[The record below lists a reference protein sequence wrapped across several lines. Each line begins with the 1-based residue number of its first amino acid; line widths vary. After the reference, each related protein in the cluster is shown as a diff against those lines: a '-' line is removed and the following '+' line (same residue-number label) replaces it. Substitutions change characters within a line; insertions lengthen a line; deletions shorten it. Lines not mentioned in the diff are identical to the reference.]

1 MADKFDFDL
10 EVNPIETG
18 PKNQIKET
26 GVSADSVHFSA
37 QTPELVKA
45 QSIDTEIS
53 KAKNQA
59 PETKKPETENLET
72 ENPETENSSIL
83 SDDLIN
89 NMADSISEES
99 LENPVLADEVN
110 EDIAVSE
117 NNAGPENTA
126 ISEKHAISENDE
138 VSEDKNH
145 ILDEVLKENNYEEPV
160 EDSALVTASDSTSN
174 SASEPN
180 AEPTSETTH
189 ESTTEST
196 SGSASAT
203 THESTSDSAAE
214 SPEANVE
221 VETPTKKEKTK
232 AQKIFLYL
240 LVALIAAGIAL
251 FIYFF
256 FFANVSASTFSKIF
270 HKISGSDIEFQQFV
284 TGDALNTKGESQIQQ
299 ADLRVSLSRGST
311 ENSAAVH
318 ATLNF
323 TMKGDN
329 SPILLGLEG
338 ILAQDG
344 KIYLKLDHLKDSLT
358 AVLKGSGKEIDSEMQ
373 KSLDDFAME
382 IENKWQRIDAEEVI
396 AGASSAMGFAL
407 PKVLQSSIAGTLSCV
422 TQNVGKT
429 LDQQSDLMA
438 KLYRDNEFANFTEL
452 NSEESARYAKLSG
465 DLGKL
470 YRITFND
477 NKLSRFLEAA
487 NKASQNTEISKC
499 LSNAYSLAPN
509 SYEEEE
515 QGVLKDKTIKDYDK
529 YIQEIKSTA
538 NAVVGID
545 TFTGDIKGLIFATP
559 NQKNPKE
566 LDQTHAVVR
575 FKDSKKKEIKT
586 PAESTPIFDSL
597 SKILK
602 LDQFEEIMKK
612 TPLQNPL
619 QNTTDA
625 EKLLKDANLI

>member
-1 MADKFDFDL
+1 MRKGNMADKFDFDL

-18 PKNQIKET
+18 PKNQNKET
-26 GVSADSVHFSA
+26 GVSANSVHFNA
-37 QTPELVKA
+37 QTSEPAKT
-45 QSIDTEIS
+45 QSVDTEIP
-53 KAKNQA
+53 K
-59 PETKKPETENLET
+59 TE
-72 ENPETENSSIL
+72 SSSVL

-99 LENPVLADEVN
+99 VGNPILAAEVAEDVTASENVADSESIEASKKTEAS
-110 EDIAVSE
+110 EDIE
-117 NNAGPENTA
+117 D
-126 ISEKHAISENDE
+126 SEKTDTSESAKI
-138 VSEDKNH
+138 SEDKDH

-160 EDSALVTASDSTSN
+160 EDSAPVTISDSVSERLSGSTSYSAAEFAPSSASDSSPD
-174 SASEPN
+174 S
-180 AEPTSETTH
+180 
-189 ESTTEST
+189 
-196 SGSASAT
+196 
-203 THESTSDSAAE
+203 THESTSDSASE
-214 SPEANVE
+214 NTEADTD
-221 VETPTKKEKTK
+221 VETPAKKEKTK
-232 AQKIFLYL
+232 TQKIL
-240 LVALIAAGIAL
+240 LRLLAALIAAGVAL

-270 HKISGSDIEFQQFV
+270 HKVSGSDIEFQQFV
-284 TGDALNTKGESQIQQ
+284 TGDTLNTKGESQIQQ

-338 ILAQDG
+338 ILAEDG

-358 AVLKGSGKEIDSEMQ
+358 AVLKGSSKEIDSEMQ

-396 AGASSAMGFAL
+396 AGVGSTLGFTL
-407 PKVLQSSIAGTLSCV
+407 PKVLQNGIAGTLSCV
-422 TQNVGKT
+422 TQNIGKT

-438 KLYRDNEFANFTEL
+438 KLYRENEFANFTEL
-452 NSEESARYAKLSG
+452 SSEESASYAKLSG

-559 NQKNPKE
+559 SQKNSKE
-566 LDQTHAVVR
+566 LDRTHAVVR
-575 FKDSKKKEIKT
+575 FKDSKKKEIKV

-625 EKLLKDANLI
+625 EKLLKNANLI

>member
-18 PKNQIKET
+18 PKNQNKET
-26 GVSADSVHFSA
+26 GVSANSVHFNA
-37 QTPELVKA
+37 QTSEPAKT
-45 QSIDTEIS
+45 QSVDTEIS
-53 KAKNQA
+53 K
-59 PETKKPETENLET
+59 TE
-72 ENPETENSSIL
+72 SSSVL

-99 LENPVLADEVN
+99 SENPILAAEVA
-110 EDIAVSE
+110 EDVATSE
-117 NNAGPENTA
+117 STE
-126 ISEKHAISENDE
+126 ISENKD
-138 VSEDKNH
+138 H
-145 ILDEVLKENNYEEPV
+145 ILDEVLKENDYEEPT
-160 EDSALVTASDSTSN
+160 EDTTVTTSSSSAFSASEFVPDSASDSASDSPHESN
-174 SASEPN
+174 SDTASEN
-180 AEPTSETTH
+180 T
-189 ESTTEST
+189 
-196 SGSASAT
+196 
-203 THESTSDSAAE
+203 
-214 SPEANVE
+214 EANTE
-221 VETPTKKEKTK
+221 VETPAKKEKTK
-232 AQKIFLYL
+232 AQKFFLSIL
-240 LVALIAAGIAL
+240 AALIAAGIAL

-270 HKISGSDIEFQQFV
+270 HKFSGSDIEFQQFV
-284 TGDALNTKGESQIQQ
+284 TGDTLNTKGESQIQQ

-311 ENSAAVH
+311 EDSAAVH

-396 AGASSAMGFAL
+396 AGVGSALGFTL
-407 PKVLQSSIAGTLSCV
+407 PKVLQNGIAGTLSCV

-438 KLYRDNEFANFTEL
+438 KLYRDNQFANFTEL
-452 NSEESARYAKLSG
+452 SSEESVSYAKLSG

-529 YIQEIKSTA
+529 YVQEIKSTA

-559 NQKNPKE
+559 NQNNPKE

-619 QNTTDA
+619 QGTTDA

>member
-18 PKNQIKET
+18 PKNQIKEA
-26 GVSADSVHFSA
+26 GVNANSVHFNTQASEPA
-37 QTPELVKA
+37 KTQGL
-45 QSIDTEIS
+45 STE
-53 KAKNQA
+53 ALG
-59 PETKKPETENLET
+59 TEKSNV
-72 ENPETENSSIL
+72 L

-89 NMADSISEES
+89 NMADSIAEES

-110 EDIAVSE
+110 EDIAVFE
-117 NNAGPENTA
+117 NNAGSENTA

-160 EDSALVTASDSTSN
+160 EDSASVTVSDSTSN

-180 AEPTSETTH
+180 AEPTSETIH
-189 ESTTEST
+189 ESTTESN
-196 SGSASAT
+196 SNSASENT
-203 THESTSDSAAE
+203 
-214 SPEANVE
+214 EANAD
-221 VETPTKKEKTK
+221 VETPAKKEKTK
-232 AQKIFLYL
+232 AQKIFLRL
-240 LVALIAAGIAL
+240 LAALIAAGIAL

-256 FFANVSASTFSKIF
+256 FFANVGASTFSKIF
-270 HKISGSDIEFQQFV
+270 YKVSGSDIEFQQFV
-284 TGDALNTKGESQIQQ
+284 TGDALNTKGESKIQQ

-382 IENKWQRIDAEEVI
+382 IENKWQRIDAEEVV
-396 AGASSAMGFAL
+396 AGVGSALGFTL
-407 PKVLQSSIAGTLSCV
+407 PKVLQNGIAGTLSCV
-422 TQNVGKT
+422 TQNIGKT
-429 LDQQSDLMA
+429 HNQQSELMT
-438 KLYRDNEFANFTEL
+438 KLYRENEFANFTEL
-452 NSEESARYAKLSG
+452 SSEESASYAKLSG

-477 NKLSRFLEAA
+477 NKLSRFLETA

-529 YIQEIKSTA
+529 YIQEVKSTV
-538 NAVVGID
+538 NVFVGID
-545 TFTGDIKGLIFATP
+545 TFTGDIKGLIFTTP
-559 NQKNPKE
+559 GQKNSKE
-566 LDQTHAVVR
+566 LDQTYAVMR

-597 SKILK
+597 SKILR
-602 LDQFEEIMKK
+602 LDQFEEILKK

-619 QNTTDA
+619 QGTTDA

>member
-18 PKNQIKET
+18 PKNQNKET
-26 GVSADSVHFSA
+26 GVSANSVHFNA
-37 QTPELVKA
+37 QTSEPAKT
-45 QSIDTEIS
+45 QSVDTEIS
-53 KAKNQA
+53 K
-59 PETKKPETENLET
+59 TE
-72 ENPETENSSIL
+72 SSSVL

-99 LENPVLADEVN
+99 VENPILAAEIT
-110 EDIAVSE
+110 EDIVVSE
-117 NNAGPENTA
+117 NVEGAEGIEVSEKNEASENTDT
-126 ISEKHAISENDE
+126 SENTEISENKD
-138 VSEDKNH
+138 H
-145 ILDEVLKENNYEEPV
+145 ILDEVLKENNYEEPA
-160 EDSALVTASDSTSN
+160 EDSALDTIPDSTSERL
-174 SASEPN
+174 SG
-180 AEPTSETTH
+180 PTSD
-189 ESTTEST
+189 
-196 SGSASAT
+196 
-203 THESTSDSAAE
+203 STSDSASDSASDSTHE
-214 SPEANVE
+214 SNSDSASENTEANTE
-221 VETPTKKEKTK
+221 AETPAKKEKTK
-232 AQKIFLYL
+232 AQKIFLHL
-240 LVALIAAGIAL
+240 LAVLVAAGIAL

-270 HKISGSDIEFQQFV
+270 HKVSGSDIEFQQFI
-284 TGDALNTKGESQIQQ
+284 TGDSLNTKDESQIQQ
-299 ADLRVSLSRGST
+299 ADLRISLSRGST

-338 ILAQDG
+338 ILAEDG

-396 AGASSAMGFAL
+396 AGVGSALGFTL
-407 PKVLQSSIAGTLSCV
+407 PKVLQNGIAGTLSCV

-452 NSEESARYAKLSG
+452 SSEESVNYAKLSG

-470 YRITFND
+470 YRVTFND

-559 NQKNPKE
+559 NQKNSKE

-625 EKLLKDANLI
+625 EKLLKGANLI

>member
-18 PKNQIKET
+18 PKNQNKET
-26 GVSADSVHFSA
+26 GVSANSVHFNA
-37 QTPELVKA
+37 QTSEPAKT
-45 QSIDTEIS
+45 QSVDTEIS
-53 KAKNQA
+53 K
-59 PETKKPETENLET
+59 TE
-72 ENPETENSSIL
+72 SSSVL

-99 LENPVLADEVN
+99 SENPILAAE
-110 EDIAVSE
+110 
-117 NNAGPENTA
+117 
-126 ISEKHAISENDE
+126 ISENKD
-138 VSEDKNH
+138 H
-145 ILDEVLKENNYEEPV
+145 ILDEVLKENNYEESTEDTAVTASSSSAFSASEFVP
-160 EDSALVTASDSTSN
+160 DSASDSASDSTHESN
-174 SASEPN
+174 SDPASEN
-180 AEPTSETTH
+180 T
-189 ESTTEST
+189 
-196 SGSASAT
+196 
-203 THESTSDSAAE
+203 
-214 SPEANVE
+214 EANTE
-221 VETPTKKEKTK
+221 AEAPAKKEKTK
-232 AQKIFLYL
+232 AQKIFLHL
-240 LVALIAAGIAL
+240 LAALVAAGIAL
-251 FIYFF
+251 FVYFF

-270 HKISGSDIEFQQFV
+270 HKVSGSDIEFQQFV

-396 AGASSAMGFAL
+396 AGFSGALGFTL
-407 PKVLQSSIAGTLSCV
+407 PKVLQNGIAGTLSCV
-422 TQNVGKT
+422 TQNIGKT
-429 LDQQSDLMA
+429 HNQQSELMT
-438 KLYRDNEFANFTEL
+438 KLYRENEFANFTEL
-452 NSEESARYAKLSG
+452 NSEESASYAKLSG

-529 YIQEIKSTA
+529 YIQEIKSTV
-538 NAVVGID
+538 NIFVGID

-559 NQKNPKE
+559 NQKNSKE
-566 LDQTHAVVR
+566 LDQTHAVMR
-575 FKDSKKKEIKT
+575 FKDSKKKEIKV

>member
-18 PKNQIKET
+18 PKNQIKEA
-26 GVSADSVHFSA
+26 GISANSVHFST
-37 QTPELVKA
+37 QTAESAKT
-45 QSIDTEIS
+45 QSVDTEIS
-53 KAKNQA
+53 K
-59 PETKKPETENLET
+59 
-72 ENPETENSSIL
+72 TENSSIL

-99 LENPVLADEVN
+99 SENPILAAEIAEDVAASEDVEESEDVASSENVEESEEFEASEKTDTSESTEMLENKD
-110 EDIAVSE
+110 
-117 NNAGPENTA
+117 
-126 ISEKHAISENDE
+126 
-138 VSEDKNH
+138 H
-145 ILDEVLKENNYEEPV
+145 ILDEVLKENNYEEPTEDTATTASSSSASSASELV
-160 EDSALVTASDSTSN
+160 PDSASDSASDSTHESN
-174 SASEPN
+174 SDPASEN
-180 AEPTSETTH
+180 AE
-189 ESTTEST
+189 
-196 SGSASAT
+196 AN
-203 THESTSDSAAE
+203 AE
-214 SPEANVE
+214 V
-221 VETPTKKEKTK
+221 VTPAKKEKTK
-232 AQKIFLYL
+232 AQKFFLSIL
-240 LVALIAAGIAL
+240 AALITAGIAL

-270 HKISGSDIEFQQFV
+270 HKVSGSDIEFQQFV
-284 TGDALNTKGESQIQQ
+284 TGDSLNTKGESQIQQ

-329 SPILLGLEG
+329 SPSLLGLEG
-338 ILAQDG
+338 IISQDG

-396 AGASSAMGFAL
+396 AGVGSALGFTL
-407 PKVLQSSIAGTLSCV
+407 PKVLQNGIAGTLSCV
-422 TQNVGKT
+422 TQNIGKT

-452 NSEESARYAKLSG
+452 SSEESASYAKLSG
-465 DLGKL
+465 NLGKL

-602 LDQFEEIMKK
+602 LDQFEEILKK
-612 TPLQNPL
+612 TSLQNPL
-619 QNTTDA
+619 QGTTDA
-625 EKLLKDANLI
+625 EKLLKGANLI

>member
-18 PKNQIKET
+18 PKNQNKET
-26 GVSADSVHFSA
+26 GVSANSVHFNA
-37 QTPELVKA
+37 QTSELVKT
-45 QSIDTEIS
+45 QSVDTEIP
-53 KAKNQA
+53 K
-59 PETKKPETENLET
+59 TE
-72 ENPETENSSIL
+72 SSSVL

-99 LENPVLADEVN
+99 LENPILAAE
-110 EDIAVSE
+110 ITE
-117 NNAGPENTA
+117 NKDHILDAE
-126 ISEKHAISENDE
+126 ISENKD
-138 VSEDKNH
+138 H
-145 ILDEVLKENNYEEPV
+145 ILDEVLKENNYEESTEDTTVTTSSSSAFSASEFVP
-160 EDSALVTASDSTSN
+160 DSASDSASDSTHESISD
-174 SASEPN
+174 SASEN
-180 AEPTSETTH
+180 T
-189 ESTTEST
+189 
-196 SGSASAT
+196 
-203 THESTSDSAAE
+203 
-214 SPEANVE
+214 EANTE
-221 VETPTKKEKTK
+221 AETPAKKEKTK
-232 AQKIFLYL
+232 AQKIFLHL
-240 LVALIAAGIAL
+240 LAVLVAAGIAL
-251 FIYFF
+251 FVYFF

-270 HKISGSDIEFQQFV
+270 HKVSGSDIEFQQFI
-284 TGDALNTKGESQIQQ
+284 TGDSLNTKGESKIQQ

-338 ILAQDG
+338 ILAEDG

-396 AGASSAMGFAL
+396 AGFSGALGFTL
-407 PKVLQSSIAGTLSCV
+407 PKVLQNGIAGTLSCV
-422 TQNVGKT
+422 TQNIGKT
-429 LDQQSDLMA
+429 HNQQSELMT

-452 NSEESARYAKLSG
+452 NNEESASYAKLSG

-529 YIQEIKSTA
+529 YIQEIKSTV
-538 NAVVGID
+538 NIFVGID

-559 NQKNPKE
+559 NQKNSKE
-566 LDQTHAVVR
+566 LDQTHAVMR
-575 FKDSKKKEIKT
+575 FKDSKKKEIKV

-619 QNTTDA
+619 QGTTDA

>member
-18 PKNQIKET
+18 PKNQNKET
-26 GVSADSVHFSA
+26 GVSANSVHFNA
-37 QTPELVKA
+37 QTSEPAKT
-45 QSIDTEIS
+45 QSVDTEIS
-53 KAKNQA
+53 K
-59 PETKKPETENLET
+59 TE
-72 ENPETENSSIL
+72 SSSVL

-99 LENPVLADEVN
+99 SENPILAAEIA
-110 EDIAVSE
+110 EDIAASE
-117 NNAGPENTA
+117 NAAASESVEDSEGIEASEKIEAPKNTDTSENT
-126 ISEKHAISENDE
+126 EISENKD
-138 VSEDKNH
+138 H
-145 ILDEVLKENNYEEPV
+145 ILDEVLKENNYEEST
-160 EDSALVTASDSTSN
+160 EDTTVTTSSSSVFSASEFVPDSASDSASDSPHESN
-174 SASEPN
+174 SDTASEN
-180 AEPTSETTH
+180 T
-189 ESTTEST
+189 
-196 SGSASAT
+196 
-203 THESTSDSAAE
+203 
-214 SPEANVE
+214 EANTE
-221 VETPTKKEKTK
+221 VETPAKKEKTK
-232 AQKIFLYL
+232 AQKIFLHL
-240 LVALIAAGIAL
+240 LAVLVAAGIAL
-251 FIYFF
+251 FVYFF

-270 HKISGSDIEFQQFV
+270 HKVSGSDIEFQQFI
-284 TGDALNTKGESQIQQ
+284 TGDSLNTKGESQIQQ
-299 ADLRVSLSRGST
+299 ADLRVGLSRGST

-338 ILAQDG
+338 ILAEDG

-396 AGASSAMGFAL
+396 AGFSGALGFTL
-407 PKVLQSSIAGTLSCV
+407 PKVLQNGIAGTLSCV
-422 TQNVGKT
+422 TQNIGKT
-429 LDQQSDLMA
+429 HNQQSELMT

-452 NSEESARYAKLSG
+452 NSEESASYAKLSG

-529 YIQEIKSTA
+529 YVQEIKSTA

-559 NQKNPKE
+559 NQNNPKE

-619 QNTTDA
+619 QGTTDA

>member
-18 PKNQIKET
+18 PKNQNKET
-26 GVSADSVHFSA
+26 GVSANSVHFSA
-37 QTPELVKA
+37 QASESAKT
-45 QSIDTEIS
+45 QSVDTEIP
-53 KAKNQA
+53 K
-59 PETKKPETENLET
+59 TE
-72 ENPETENSSIL
+72 SSSVL

-99 LENPVLADEVN
+99 VGNPILAAEVAEDVTASENVADSESIEASKKTEAS
-110 EDIAVSE
+110 EDIE
-117 NNAGPENTA
+117 D
-126 ISEKHAISENDE
+126 SEKTDTSESAKI
-138 VSEDKNH
+138 SEDKDH
-145 ILDEVLKENNYEEPV
+145 ILDEFLKENNYEEPV
-160 EDSALVTASDSTSN
+160 EDSAPVAISE
-174 SASEPN
+174 SASEGVSEFASSSASDP
-180 AEPTSETTH
+180 ASETTS
-189 ESTTEST
+189 ESTTESN
-196 SGSASAT
+196 
-203 THESTSDSAAE
+203 SDSASE
-214 SPEANVE
+214 KTEADTDVE
-221 VETPTKKEKTK
+221 IPAKKEKTK
-232 AQKIFLYL
+232 AQKIFLRL
-240 LVALIAAGIAL
+240 LAALIAAGIAL

-270 HKISGSDIEFQQFV
+270 HKVSGSDIEFQQFV
-284 TGDALNTKGESQIQQ
+284 TGDTLNTKGESKIQQ
-299 ADLRVSLSRGST
+299 ADLRVSLNRGST

-338 ILAQDG
+338 ILAEDG

-396 AGASSAMGFAL
+396 AGVSSTLGFTL
-407 PKVLQSSIAGTLSCV
+407 PKVLQNGIAGTLSCV
-422 TQNVGKT
+422 TQNIGKT
-429 LDQQSDLMA
+429 HNQQSEFMT

-452 NSEESARYAKLSG
+452 NSEESASYAKLSG

-529 YIQEIKSTA
+529 YIQEIKSTV
-538 NAVVGID
+538 NIFVGID

-559 NQKNPKE
+559 NQKNSKE
-566 LDQTHAVVR
+566 LDQTHAVMR

>member
-18 PKNQIKET
+18 PKNQIKEA
-26 GVSADSVHFSA
+26 GVSANSVHLSA
-37 QTPELVKA
+37 QTSESAKT
-45 QSIDTEIS
+45 QSVDTEIP
-53 KAKNQA
+53 K
-59 PETKKPETENLET
+59 TE
-72 ENPETENSSIL
+72 SSSVL

-89 NMADSISEES
+89 HMADSISEES
-99 LENPVLADEVN
+99 SENPILAAEVA
-110 EDIAVSE
+110 EDVAASEDVEESEDFEAFEKTDTSE
-117 NNAGPENTA
+117 NTE
-126 ISEKHAISENDE
+126 ISEKKD
-138 VSEDKNH
+138 H
-145 ILDEVLKENNYEEPV
+145 ILDEVFKENNYEEPV
-160 EDSALVTASDSTSN
+160 EDVVAAAVDSASAPNSEFTSDSASGSNSDSVSN
-174 SASEPN
+174 SASDS
-180 AEPTSETTH
+180 AH
-189 ESTTEST
+189 ESN
-196 SGSASAT
+196 
-203 THESTSDSAAE
+203 SDSA
-214 SPEANVE
+214 SKNTEANAE
-221 VETPTKKEKTK
+221 VETPVKKEKNK
-232 AQKIFLYL
+232 AQKIFLHL
-240 LVALIAAGIAL
+240 LAALIAAGIAL

-270 HKISGSDIEFQQFV
+270 HKVSGSDIEFQQFV
-284 TGDALNTKGESQIQQ
+284 TGDALNTKGESKIQQ

-338 ILAQDG
+338 ILAEDG

-358 AVLKGSGKEIDSEMQ
+358 AALKGSGKEIDSEMQ

-396 AGASSAMGFAL
+396 AGFSSALGFTL
-407 PKVLQSSIAGTLSCV
+407 PKVLQNGIAGTLSCV
-422 TQNVGKT
+422 TQNIGKT

-452 NSEESARYAKLSG
+452 NSEESASYSKLSG

-470 YRITFND
+470 YRVTFND

-529 YIQEIKSTA
+529 YVQEIKKTA

-602 LDQFEEIMKK
+602 LDQFEDILKK

-619 QNTTDA
+619 HNTTDA

>member
-18 PKNQIKET
+18 PKNQIKEA
-26 GVSADSVHFSA
+26 GVNANSVHFNVQASEPA
-37 QTPELVKA
+37 KTQDLG
-45 QSIDTEIS
+45 TEAL
-53 KAKNQA
+53 K
-59 PETKKPETENLET
+59 
-72 ENPETENSSIL
+72 TENSNVL

-89 NMADSISEES
+89 NMADSISDES
-99 LENPVLADEVN
+99 SENPVLADEVA
-110 EDIAVSE
+110 EDIAASKNIEESE
-117 NNAGPENTA
+117 NVED
-126 ISEKHAISENDE
+126 SEKVAASEGIESSGKTDAAE
-138 VSEDKNH
+138 STEMSEKKDH
-145 ILDEVLKENNYEEPV
+145 ILDEVLRENSYEEPV
-160 EDSALVTASDSTSN
+160 EDTTTTASSSSASSASEFVPDSASDSASDSTHESN
-174 SASEPN
+174 SDPDSEN
-180 AEPTSETTH
+180 AE
-189 ESTTEST
+189 
-196 SGSASAT
+196 
-203 THESTSDSAAE
+203 
-214 SPEANVE
+214 ANTE
-221 VETPTKKEKTK
+221 VETPAKKEKTK
-232 AQKIFLYL
+232 VQKFFLSIL
-240 LVALIAAGIAL
+240 AALIAAGIAL

-270 HKISGSDIEFQQFV
+270 HKVSGSDIEFQQFV

-338 ILAQDG
+338 ILAEDG

-382 IENKWQRIDAEEVI
+382 IENKWQRIDADEVI
-396 AGASSAMGFAL
+396 AGVGSTLGFTL
-407 PKVLQSSIAGTLSCV
+407 PKVLQNGIAGTLSCV

-429 LDQQSDLMA
+429 LDQQSELMA

-452 NSEESARYAKLSG
+452 SSEESVSYAKLSG
-465 DLGKL
+465 NLGKL

-529 YIQEIKSTA
+529 YVQEIKSTA

-559 NQKNPKE
+559 NQKNRKE

-602 LDQFEEIMKK
+602 LDQSEEIMKK
-612 TPLQNPL
+612 TPLQNSL
-619 QNTTDA
+619 QGTTDA
-625 EKLLKDANLI
+625 EKLLKGANLI

>member
-18 PKNQIKET
+18 PKNQNKET
-26 GVSADSVHFSA
+26 GVSANSVHFNA
-37 QTPELVKA
+37 QTSEPAKT
-45 QSIDTEIS
+45 QSVDTEIS
-53 KAKNQA
+53 K
-59 PETKKPETENLET
+59 TE
-72 ENPETENSSIL
+72 SSSVL

-89 NMADSISEES
+89 NMADFISEES
-99 LENPVLADEVN
+99 SENPILAAEVA
-110 EDIAVSE
+110 EDIAVSG
-117 NNAGPENTA
+117 NFAV
-126 ISEKHAISENDE
+126 SENFEDSESIE
-138 VSEDKNH
+138 VSEKTEASENSEISEDKDH

-160 EDSALVTASDSTSN
+160 EDSASVAISDSASERLSGSAFSASEFVPDSASDS
-174 SASEPN
+174 ASD
-180 AEPTSETTH
+180 S
-189 ESTTEST
+189 
-196 SGSASAT
+196 
-203 THESTSDSAAE
+203 THESTSDSASE
-214 SPEANVE
+214 NSEANTE
-221 VETPTKKEKTK
+221 VETPAKKEKTK
-232 AQKIFLYL
+232 AQKIFLHL
-240 LVALIAAGIAL
+240 LAALIAAGIAL
-251 FIYFF
+251 FVYFF

-270 HKISGSDIEFQQFV
+270 HKVSGSDIEFQQFV

-338 ILAQDG
+338 ILAEDG

-396 AGASSAMGFAL
+396 AGVGSALGFTL
-407 PKVLQSSIAGTLSCV
+407 PKVLQNGIAGTLSCA
-422 TQNVGKT
+422 TQNIGKT

-452 NSEESARYAKLSG
+452 SSEESVSYAKLSG
-465 DLGKL
+465 NLGKL

-515 QGVLKDKTIKDYDK
+515 QGVLRDKTIKDYDK

-575 FKDSKKKEIKT
+575 FKDSKKKEIKV

-619 QNTTDA
+619 QGTTDA
-625 EKLLKDANLI
+625 EKLLKGANLI

>member
-18 PKNQIKET
+18 PKNQNKET
-26 GVSADSVHFSA
+26 GVSANSVHFNA
-37 QTPELVKA
+37 QTSEPAKT
-45 QSIDTEIS
+45 QSVDTEIS
-53 KAKNQA
+53 KI
-59 PETKKPETENLET
+59 E
-72 ENPETENSSIL
+72 SSSVL

-99 LENPVLADEVN
+99 VENPILAAEVAEDVTASEN
-110 EDIAVSE
+110 VADSESIEASKKTEASEDIE
-117 NNAGPENTA
+117 D
-126 ISEKHAISENDE
+126 SEKTDTSESAKI
-138 VSEDKNH
+138 SEDKDH

-160 EDSALVTASDSTSN
+160 EDSAPVAISE
-174 SASEPN
+174 SASEGVSEFASSSASDP
-180 AEPTSETTH
+180 ASETTS
-189 ESTTEST
+189 ESTTESN
-196 SGSASAT
+196 
-203 THESTSDSAAE
+203 SDSASE
-214 SPEANVE
+214 KTEADTDVE
-221 VETPTKKEKTK
+221 IPAKKEKTK
-232 AQKIFLYL
+232 AQKIFLRL
-240 LVALIAAGIAL
+240 LAALIAAGIAL

-270 HKISGSDIEFQQFV
+270 HKVSGSDIEFQQFV
-284 TGDALNTKGESQIQQ
+284 TGDTLNTKGESKIHQ
-299 ADLRVSLSRGST
+299 ADLRVSLNRGST

-329 SPILLGLEG
+329 SPILIGLEG
-338 ILAQDG
+338 VLAEDG

-396 AGASSAMGFAL
+396 AGFSGALGFTL
-407 PKVLQSSIAGTLSCV
+407 PKVLQNGIAGTLSCV
-422 TQNVGKT
+422 TQNIGKT
-429 LDQQSDLMA
+429 HNQQSELMT
-438 KLYRDNEFANFTEL
+438 KLYRENEFANFTEL
-452 NSEESARYAKLSG
+452 NSEESASYAKLSG

-487 NKASQNTEISKC
+487 NKASQSTEISKC

-529 YIQEIKSTA
+529 YIQEIKSTV
-538 NAVVGID
+538 NVFVGID
-545 TFTGDIKGLIFATP
+545 TFTGDIKGLIFTTP
-559 NQKNPKE
+559 GQKNSKE
-566 LDQTHAVVR
+566 LDQTHAVMR
-575 FKDSKKKEIKT
+575 FKDSKKKEIKV

>member
-18 PKNQIKET
+18 PKNQNKET
-26 GVSADSVHFSA
+26 GVSANSVHFNA
-37 QTPELVKA
+37 QTSEPAKT
-45 QSIDTEIS
+45 QSVDTEIS
-53 KAKNQA
+53 K
-59 PETKKPETENLET
+59 TE
-72 ENPETENSSIL
+72 SSSVL

-89 NMADSISEES
+89 NMADSISEE
-99 LENPVLADEVN
+99 LVENPILAAEVA
-110 EDIAVSE
+110 EDVATSE
-117 NNAGPENTA
+117 STE
-126 ISEKHAISENDE
+126 ISENKD
-138 VSEDKNH
+138 H
-145 ILDEVLKENNYEEPV
+145 ILDEVLKENNYEEST
-160 EDSALVTASDSTSN
+160 EDTTVTTSSSSASSASEFVPDSASDSASDSAHESN
-174 SASEPN
+174 ADSASEN
-180 AEPTSETTH
+180 T
-189 ESTTEST
+189 
-196 SGSASAT
+196 
-203 THESTSDSAAE
+203 
-214 SPEANVE
+214 EANTE
-221 VETPTKKEKTK
+221 AETPAKKEKTK
-232 AQKIFLYL
+232 AQKIFLHL
-240 LVALIAAGIAL
+240 LAALVAAGIAL
-251 FIYFF
+251 FVYFF

-270 HKISGSDIEFQQFV
+270 HKISGSDIEFRQFV

-396 AGASSAMGFAL
+396 AGFSGALGFTL
-407 PKVLQSSIAGTLSCV
+407 PKVLQNGIAGTLSCV
-422 TQNVGKT
+422 TQNIGKT
-429 LDQQSDLMA
+429 HNQQSELMT
-438 KLYRDNEFANFTEL
+438 KLYRENEFANFTEL
-452 NSEESARYAKLSG
+452 NSEESASYAKLSG

-529 YIQEIKSTA
+529 YIQEIKSTV
-538 NAVVGID
+538 NIFVGID
-545 TFTGDIKGLIFATP
+545 TFTGDIKGLIFTTP
-559 NQKNPKE
+559 SQKNSKE
-566 LDQTHAVVR
+566 IDQTHAVMR
-575 FKDSKKKEIKT
+575 FKDSKKKEIKV

-619 QNTTDA
+619 QGTTDA

>member
-18 PKNQIKET
+18 PKNQNKET
-26 GVSADSVHFSA
+26 GVSANSVHFNA
-37 QTPELVKA
+37 QTSEPAKT
-45 QSIDTEIS
+45 QSVDTEIP
-53 KAKNQA
+53 K
-59 PETKKPETENLET
+59 TE
-72 ENPETENSSIL
+72 SSSVL

-99 LENPVLADEVN
+99 SENPILAAEIA
-110 EDIAVSE
+110 EDIAASE
-117 NNAGPENTA
+117 NAAASESVEDSEGIEASEKIEASKNTDTSENT
-126 ISEKHAISENDE
+126 EISENKD
-138 VSEDKNH
+138 H
-145 ILDEVLKENNYEEPV
+145 ILDEVLKENNYEESTEDTTVTASSSSAFSASEFVP
-160 EDSALVTASDSTSN
+160 DSASDSASDSTHESN
-174 SASEPN
+174 SDPASEN
-180 AEPTSETTH
+180 T
-189 ESTTEST
+189 
-196 SGSASAT
+196 
-203 THESTSDSAAE
+203 
-214 SPEANVE
+214 EANTE
-221 VETPTKKEKTK
+221 AEAPAKKEKTK
-232 AQKIFLYL
+232 AQKIFLHL
-240 LVALIAAGIAL
+240 LAALVAAGIAL
-251 FIYFF
+251 FVYFF

-270 HKISGSDIEFQQFV
+270 HKVSGSDIEFQQFV

-396 AGASSAMGFAL
+396 AGFSGALGFTL
-407 PKVLQSSIAGTLSCV
+407 PKVLQNGIAGTLSCV
-422 TQNVGKT
+422 TQNIGKT
-429 LDQQSDLMA
+429 HNQQSELMT
-438 KLYRDNEFANFTEL
+438 KLYRENEFANFTEL
-452 NSEESARYAKLSG
+452 NSEESASYAKLSG

-529 YIQEIKSTA
+529 YIQEIKSTV
-538 NAVVGID
+538 NIFVGID

-559 NQKNPKE
+559 NQKNSKE
-566 LDQTHAVVR
+566 LDQTHAVMR
-575 FKDSKKKEIKT
+575 FKDSKKKEIKV
-586 PAESTPIFDSL
+586 PAESNPIFDSL

>member
-18 PKNQIKET
+18 PKNQNKET
-26 GVSADSVHFSA
+26 GVSANSVHFNT
-37 QTPELVKA
+37 QTSEPAKT
-45 QSIDTEIS
+45 QSVDTEIS
-53 KAKNQA
+53 K
-59 PETKKPETENLET
+59 TE
-72 ENPETENSSIL
+72 SSSVL

-99 LENPVLADEVN
+99 SENPILAAEVA
-110 EDIAVSE
+110 EDVATSE
-117 NNAGPENTA
+117 STE
-126 ISEKHAISENDE
+126 ISENKD
-138 VSEDKNH
+138 H
-145 ILDEVLKENNYEEPV
+145 ILDEVLKENNYEESTEDTTVTTSSSSVFSASEFVP
-160 EDSALVTASDSTSN
+160 DSASDSASDSTHESISD
-174 SASEPN
+174 SASENTEAN
-180 AEPTSETTH
+180 AE
-189 ESTTEST
+189 
-196 SGSASAT
+196 A
-203 THESTSDSAAE
+203 
-214 SPEANVE
+214 
-221 VETPTKKEKTK
+221 ETPAKKEKTK
-232 AQKIFLYL
+232 AQKIFLHL
-240 LVALIAAGIAL
+240 LAALVAAGIAL
-251 FIYFF
+251 FVYFF

-270 HKISGSDIEFQQFV
+270 HKVSGSDIEFQQFI
-284 TGDALNTKGESQIQQ
+284 TGDSLNTKGESQIQQ

-338 ILAQDG
+338 ILAEDG

-396 AGASSAMGFAL
+396 AGFSGALGFTL
-407 PKVLQSSIAGTLSCV
+407 PKVLQNGIAGTLSCV
-422 TQNVGKT
+422 TQNIGKT

-438 KLYRDNEFANFTEL
+438 KLYRDNQFANFTEL
-452 NSEESARYAKLSG
+452 SSEESVSYAKLSG

-529 YIQEIKSTA
+529 YVQEIKSTA
-538 NAVVGID
+538 NIFVGID

-559 NQKNPKE
+559 NQKNSKE
-566 LDQTHAVVR
+566 LDQTHAVMR
-575 FKDSKKKEIKT
+575 FKDSKKKEIKV

-612 TPLQNPL
+612 TPLQSPL
-619 QNTTDA
+619 PNTTDA

>member
-1 MADKFDFDL
+1 MRKGNMADKFDFDL

-18 PKNQIKET
+18 PKNQNKET
-26 GVSADSVHFSA
+26 GVSANSVHFNT
-37 QTPELVKA
+37 QTSEPAKT
-45 QSIDTEIS
+45 QSVDTEIS
-53 KAKNQA
+53 K
-59 PETKKPETENLET
+59 TE
-72 ENPETENSSIL
+72 SSSVL

-99 LENPVLADEVN
+99 SENPILAAEVA
-110 EDIAVSE
+110 EDVATSE
-117 NNAGPENTA
+117 STE
-126 ISEKHAISENDE
+126 ISENKD
-138 VSEDKNH
+138 H
-145 ILDEVLKENNYEEPV
+145 ILDEVLKENNYEESTEDTTVTTSSSSVFSASEFVP
-160 EDSALVTASDSTSN
+160 DSAPDSASDSTHESN
-174 SASEPN
+174 SDSASEN
-180 AEPTSETTH
+180 T
-189 ESTTEST
+189 
-196 SGSASAT
+196 
-203 THESTSDSAAE
+203 
-214 SPEANVE
+214 EANAE
-221 VETPTKKEKTK
+221 VETPAKKEKTK
-232 AQKIFLYL
+232 AQKIFLHL
-240 LVALIAAGIAL
+240 LAILIAAGIAL

-270 HKISGSDIEFQQFV
+270 HKVSGSDIEFQQFV
-284 TGDALNTKGESQIQQ
+284 TGDTLNTKGESQIQQ

-396 AGASSAMGFAL
+396 AGFSGALGFTL
-407 PKVLQSSIAGTLSCV
+407 PKVLQNGIAGTLSCV
-422 TQNVGKT
+422 TQNIGKT
-429 LDQQSDLMA
+429 HNQQSDLMA

-452 NSEESARYAKLSG
+452 NSEESASYAKLSG

-499 LSNAYSLAPN
+499 LSNTYSLAPN

-529 YIQEIKSTA
+529 YIQEIKSTV
-538 NAVVGID
+538 NIFVGID

-559 NQKNPKE
+559 NQKNSKE
-566 LDQTHAVVR
+566 LDQTHAVMR
-575 FKDSKKKEIKT
+575 FKDSKKKEIKV

-612 TPLQNPL
+612 TPLQSPL
-619 QNTTDA
+619 PNTTDA

>member
-26 GVSADSVHFSA
+26 GVSANSVHFNA
-37 QTPELVKA
+37 QASEPAKT
-45 QSIDTEIS
+45 QSVDTEIP
-53 KAKNQA
+53 K
-59 PETKKPETENLET
+59 
-72 ENPETENSSIL
+72 TENSSVL

-99 LENPVLADEVN
+99 SENSILAAEVA

-117 NNAGPENTA
+117 KVADSEGIEVSGKTEA
-126 ISEKHAISENDE
+126 SEDIETSEKTDTSESTEISDNKD
-138 VSEDKNH
+138 H
-145 ILDEVLKENNYEEPV
+145 ILDEVLKENDYEESTEDTTVTTSSSSAFSASEFVP
-160 EDSALVTASDSTSN
+160 DSASDSASDSTHESI
-174 SASEPN
+174 SDFASEN
-180 AEPTSETTH
+180 T
-189 ESTTEST
+189 
-196 SGSASAT
+196 
-203 THESTSDSAAE
+203 
-214 SPEANVE
+214 EANTE
-221 VETPTKKEKTK
+221 AEAPAKKEKTK
-232 AQKIFLYL
+232 AQKIFLHL
-240 LVALIAAGIAL
+240 LAALVAAGIAL
-251 FIYFF
+251 FVYFF

-270 HKISGSDIEFQQFV
+270 HKVSGSDIEFQQFV

-358 AVLKGSGKEIDSEMQ
+358 AVLKGSGKEINSEMQ

-382 IENKWQRIDAEEVI
+382 IENKWQRIDADEVI
-396 AGASSAMGFAL
+396 AGVGSALGFTL
-407 PKVLQSSIAGTLSCV
+407 PKVLQNGIAGTLSCV
-422 TQNVGKT
+422 TQNIGKT
-429 LDQQSDLMA
+429 HNQQSELMT
-438 KLYRDNEFANFTEL
+438 KLYRENEFANFTEL
-452 NSEESARYAKLSG
+452 NSEESASYAKLSG

-529 YIQEIKSTA
+529 YIQEIKSTV
-538 NAVVGID
+538 NIFVGID

-559 NQKNPKE
+559 NQKNSKE
-566 LDQTHAVVR
+566 LDQTHAVMR
-575 FKDSKKKEIKT
+575 FKDSKKKEIKV

-619 QNTTDA
+619 QGTTDA

>member
-18 PKNQIKET
+18 PKNQNKET
-26 GVSADSVHFSA
+26 GVSANSVHFNA
-37 QTPELVKA
+37 QASEPAKT
-45 QSIDTEIS
+45 QSVDTEIP
-53 KAKNQA
+53 K
-59 PETKKPETENLET
+59 TE
-72 ENPETENSSIL
+72 SSSVL

-99 LENPVLADEVN
+99 VENPILAAEVT
-110 EDIAVSE
+110 EDITASGNFAASE
-117 NNAGPENTA
+117 NFEDSEKVAASESVEDSEGIEASEKIEASKNTDTSENT
-126 ISEKHAISENDE
+126 EISENKD
-138 VSEDKNH
+138 H
-145 ILDEVLKENNYEEPV
+145 ILDEVLKENNYEEPT
-160 EDSALVTASDSTSN
+160 EDIATTASSSSASSASEFVPDSASDSASDPTHESISD
-174 SASEPN
+174 SASEN
-180 AEPTSETTH
+180 T
-189 ESTTEST
+189 
-196 SGSASAT
+196 
-203 THESTSDSAAE
+203 
-214 SPEANVE
+214 EANAE
-221 VETPTKKEKTK
+221 VETPAKKEKTK
-232 AQKIFLYL
+232 AQKIFLHL
-240 LVALIAAGIAL
+240 LAILIAAGIAL

-270 HKISGSDIEFQQFV
+270 HKVSGSDIEFQQFV
-284 TGDALNTKGESQIQQ
+284 TGDTLNTKGESQIQQ

-338 ILAQDG
+338 ILAEDG

-396 AGASSAMGFAL
+396 AGFSGALGFTL
-407 PKVLQSSIAGTLSCV
+407 PKVLQNGIAGTLSCV
-422 TQNVGKT
+422 TQNIGKT
-429 LDQQSDLMA
+429 HNQQSELMT
-438 KLYRDNEFANFTEL
+438 KLYRENEFANFTEL
-452 NSEESARYAKLSG
+452 NSEESASYAKLSG

-529 YIQEIKSTA
+529 YIQEIKSTV
-538 NAVVGID
+538 NVFVGID
-545 TFTGDIKGLIFATP
+545 TFTGDIKGLIFTTP
-559 NQKNPKE
+559 GQKNSKE
-566 LDQTHAVVR
+566 LDQTHAVMR
-575 FKDSKKKEIKT
+575 FKDSKKKEIKV

-619 QNTTDA
+619 QNTTDT
-625 EKLLKDANLI
+625 EKLLKNANLI

>member
-18 PKNQIKET
+18 PKNQNKET
-26 GVSADSVHFSA
+26 GVSANSVHFNA
-37 QTPELVKA
+37 QTSEPAKT
-45 QSIDTEIS
+45 QSVDTEIS
-53 KAKNQA
+53 K
-59 PETKKPETENLET
+59 TE
-72 ENPETENSSIL
+72 SSSVL

-99 LENPVLADEVN
+99 SENPILAAEVA
-110 EDIAVSE
+110 EDVATSE
-117 NNAGPENTA
+117 STE
-126 ISEKHAISENDE
+126 ISENKD
-138 VSEDKNH
+138 H
-145 ILDEVLKENNYEEPV
+145 ILDEVLKENDYEEPT
-160 EDSALVTASDSTSN
+160 EDTTVTTSSSSAFSASEFVPDSASDSASDSPHESN
-174 SASEPN
+174 SDTASEN
-180 AEPTSETTH
+180 T
-189 ESTTEST
+189 
-196 SGSASAT
+196 
-203 THESTSDSAAE
+203 
-214 SPEANVE
+214 EANTE
-221 VETPTKKEKTK
+221 VETPAKKEKTK
-232 AQKIFLYL
+232 AQKFFLSIL
-240 LVALIAAGIAL
+240 AALIAAGIAL

-270 HKISGSDIEFQQFV
+270 HKFSGSDIEFQQFV
-284 TGDALNTKGESQIQQ
+284 TGDTLNTKGESQIQQ

-396 AGASSAMGFAL
+396 AGVGSALGFTL
-407 PKVLQSSIAGTLSCV
+407 PKVLQNGIAGTLSCV

-438 KLYRDNEFANFTEL
+438 KLYRDNQFANFTEL
-452 NSEESARYAKLSG
+452 SSEESVSYAKLSG

-529 YIQEIKSTA
+529 YVQEIKSTA

-559 NQKNPKE
+559 NQNNPKE

-619 QNTTDA
+619 QGTTDA

>member
-1 MADKFDFDL
+1 MRKGNMADKFDFDL

-18 PKNQIKET
+18 PKNQIKES
-26 GVSADSVHFSA
+26 GVSANSVHFST
-37 QTPELVKA
+37 QTSESAKT
-45 QSIDTEIS
+45 QSVDTEI
-53 KAKNQA
+53 
-59 PETKKPETENLET
+59 LET
-72 ENPETENSSIL
+72 EKSNVL

-99 LENPVLADEVN
+99 VENPILAAE
-110 EDIAVSE
+110 
-117 NNAGPENTA
+117 
-126 ISEKHAISENDE
+126 ISENKD
-138 VSEDKNH
+138 H
-145 ILDEVLKENNYEEPV
+145 ILDEVLKENNYEESTEDTAVTASSSSAFSASEFVP
-160 EDSALVTASDSTSN
+160 DSASDSASDSTHESN
-174 SASEPN
+174 SDPASEN
-180 AEPTSETTH
+180 T
-189 ESTTEST
+189 
-196 SGSASAT
+196 
-203 THESTSDSAAE
+203 
-214 SPEANVE
+214 EANTE
-221 VETPTKKEKTK
+221 AEAPAKKEKTK
-232 AQKIFLYL
+232 AQKIFLHL
-240 LVALIAAGIAL
+240 LAALVAAGIAL

-270 HKISGSDIEFQQFV
+270 HKVSGSDIEFQQFI
-284 TGDALNTKGESQIQQ
+284 TGDSLNTKGESQIQQ

-329 SPILLGLEG
+329 SPILIGLEG
-338 ILAQDG
+338 ILAEDG

-382 IENKWQRIDAEEVI
+382 IENKWQRIDADEVI
-396 AGASSAMGFAL
+396 AGVSSTLGFTL

-422 TQNVGKT
+422 TQNIGKT
-429 LDQQSDLMA
+429 HNQQSDLMA

-452 NSEESARYAKLSG
+452 SSEESASYAKLSG

-470 YRITFND
+470 YRVTFND

-529 YIQEIKSTA
+529 YIQEIKSTV
-538 NAVVGID
+538 NIFVGID

-559 NQKNPKE
+559 NQKNSKE
-566 LDQTHAVVR
+566 LDQTHAVMR
-575 FKDSKKKEIKT
+575 FKDSKKKEIKV

>member
-18 PKNQIKET
+18 PKNQNKET
-26 GVSADSVHFSA
+26 GVSANSVHFSA
-37 QTPELVKA
+37 QTSEPAKT
-45 QSIDTEIS
+45 QSVDTEIS
-53 KAKNQA
+53 K
-59 PETKKPETENLET
+59 TE
-72 ENPETENSSIL
+72 SSSVL

-89 NMADSISEES
+89 SMADSISEES
-99 LENPVLADEVN
+99 SENPILAAEVT
-110 EDIAVSE
+110 EDIAASGNFAASE
-117 NNAGPENTA
+117 NFED
-126 ISEKHAISENDE
+126 SEKVAASEGIEVFGKIE
-138 VSEDKNH
+138 VSEDIEASEKTNTSENTEISENKDH
-145 ILDEVLKENNYEEPV
+145 ILDEVLKENDYEEPT
-160 EDSALVTASDSTSN
+160 EDTTVTTSSSSASSASEFVPDSASDSAYDSTHESISD
-174 SASEPN
+174 SASEN
-180 AEPTSETTH
+180 T
-189 ESTTEST
+189 
-196 SGSASAT
+196 
-203 THESTSDSAAE
+203 
-214 SPEANVE
+214 EANTE
-221 VETPTKKEKTK
+221 AETPAKKEKTK
-232 AQKIFLYL
+232 AQKIFLHL
-240 LVALIAAGIAL
+240 LAVLVAAGIAL
-251 FIYFF
+251 FVYFF

-270 HKISGSDIEFQQFV
+270 HKVSGSDIEFQQFI
-284 TGDALNTKGESQIQQ
+284 TGDSLNTKGESQIQQ

-338 ILAQDG
+338 ILAEDG

-396 AGASSAMGFAL
+396 TGVGSALGFTL
-407 PKVLQSSIAGTLSCV
+407 PKVLQNGIAGTLSCV
-422 TQNVGKT
+422 TQNIGKT
-429 LDQQSDLMA
+429 HNQQSELMT
-438 KLYRDNEFANFTEL
+438 KLYRENEFANFTEL
-452 NSEESARYAKLSG
+452 NSEESASYAKLSG

-529 YIQEIKSTA
+529 YIQEIKSTV
-538 NAVVGID
+538 NIFVGID

-559 NQKNPKE
+559 NQKNSKE
-566 LDQTHAVVR
+566 LDQTHAVMR
-575 FKDSKKKEIKT
+575 FKDSKKKEIKV

>member
-18 PKNQIKET
+18 PKNQIKEA
-26 GVSADSVHFSA
+26 GISANSVHFST
-37 QTPELVKA
+37 QTAESAKT
-45 QSIDTEIS
+45 QSVDTEIS
-53 KAKNQA
+53 K
-59 PETKKPETENLET
+59 
-72 ENPETENSSIL
+72 TENSSIL

-99 LENPVLADEVN
+99 SENPILAAEIA
-110 EDIAVSE
+110 EDVAASEDVEESEDVASSE
-117 NNAGPENTA
+117 NVEKSEEFEA
-126 ISEKHAISENDE
+126 SEKTDTSESTEMSENKD
-138 VSEDKNH
+138 H
-145 ILDEVLKENNYEEPV
+145 IIDEVLKENDYEEPTEDTTV
-160 EDSALVTASDSTSN
+160 TTSSSSASSASEFVPDSASDSASDSTHESISD
-174 SASEPN
+174 SASEN
-180 AEPTSETTH
+180 T
-189 ESTTEST
+189 
-196 SGSASAT
+196 
-203 THESTSDSAAE
+203 
-214 SPEANVE
+214 EANTE
-221 VETPTKKEKTK
+221 AETPAKKEKTK
-232 AQKIFLYL
+232 AQKIFLHL
-240 LVALIAAGIAL
+240 LAALVAAGIAL
-251 FIYFF
+251 FVYFF

-270 HKISGSDIEFQQFV
+270 HKVSGSDIEFQQFV

-299 ADLRVSLSRGST
+299 ADLRVNLSRGNT

-358 AVLKGSGKEIDSEMQ
+358 AVLKGSGKEADPEMQ

-396 AGASSAMGFAL
+396 AGVGSALGFTL
-407 PKVLQSSIAGTLSCV
+407 PKVLQNGIAGTLSCV

-438 KLYRDNEFANFTEL
+438 KLYRDNEFANFAEL
-452 NSEESARYAKLSG
+452 SSEESASYAKLSG

-529 YIQEIKSTA
+529 YIQKVKSTV
-538 NAVVGID
+538 NIFVGID
-545 TFTGDIKGLIFATP
+545 TFTGDIRGLIFTTP
-559 NQKNPKE
+559 SQKNSKE
-566 LDQTHAVVR
+566 LNQTHAVMR

-602 LDQFEEIMKK
+602 LDQFEEILKK

-619 QNTTDA
+619 QGTTDA

>member
-18 PKNQIKET
+18 PKNQNKET
-26 GVSADSVHFSA
+26 GVSANSVHFNIQASEPA
-37 QTPELVKA
+37 KTQGL
-45 QSIDTEIS
+45 STE
-53 KAKNQA
+53 ALG
-59 PETKKPETENLET
+59 TEKSNV
-72 ENPETENSSIL
+72 L

-89 NMADSISEES
+89 NMADSIAEES

-110 EDIAVSE
+110 EDIAVFE
-117 NNAGPENTA
+117 NNAGSENTA

-160 EDSALVTASDSTSN
+160 EDSASVTVSDSTSN

-189 ESTTEST
+189 ESTTESN
-196 SGSASAT
+196 
-203 THESTSDSAAE
+203 SDSASE
-214 SPEANVE
+214 NSEANAE
-221 VETPTKKEKTK
+221 VETPAKKEKTK
-232 AQKIFLYL
+232 AQKIFLHL
-240 LVALIAAGIAL
+240 LAALIAAGVAL

-284 TGDALNTKGESQIQQ
+284 TGDALSTKGESKIQQ

-382 IENKWQRIDAEEVI
+382 IENKWQRIDAEEVV
-396 AGASSAMGFAL
+396 AGVGSALGFTL
-407 PKVLQSSIAGTLSCV
+407 PKVLQNGIAGTLSCV

-452 NSEESARYAKLSG
+452 NSEESASYAKLSG
-465 DLGKL
+465 NLGKL

>member
-18 PKNQIKET
+18 PKNQNKET
-26 GVSADSVHFSA
+26 GVSANSVHFNA
-37 QTPELVKA
+37 QASEPAKT
-45 QSIDTEIS
+45 QSVDTEIP
-53 KAKNQA
+53 K
-59 PETKKPETENLET
+59 TE
-72 ENPETENSSIL
+72 SSSVL

-99 LENPVLADEVN
+99 VENPILAAEIT
-110 EDIAVSE
+110 EDVAASE
-117 NNAGPENTA
+117 NIED
-126 ISEKHAISENDE
+126 SESIEASGKTDTSESAETSENKD
-138 VSEDKNH
+138 H

-160 EDSALVTASDSTSN
+160 EDSAPVAISESASGSIFNFVSEPNTE
-174 SASEPN
+174 SASESTP
-180 AEPTSETTH
+180 
-189 ESTTEST
+189 ESI
-196 SGSASAT
+196 
-203 THESTSDSAAE
+203 SDSASE
-214 SPEANVE
+214 NTEANTE
-221 VETPTKKEKTK
+221 AETPAKKEKTK
-232 AQKIFLYL
+232 AQKIFLHL
-240 LVALIAAGIAL
+240 LAALIAAGIAL
-251 FIYFF
+251 FVYFF

-270 HKISGSDIEFQQFV
+270 HKVSGSDIEFQQFI

-338 ILAQDG
+338 ILAEDG

-358 AVLKGSGKEIDSEMQ
+358 AVLKSSGKEIDSEMQ

-382 IENKWQRIDAEEVI
+382 IENKWQRIDADEVI
-396 AGASSAMGFAL
+396 AGVGSALGFTL
-407 PKVLQSSIAGTLSCV
+407 PKVLQNGIAGTLSCV
-422 TQNVGKT
+422 TQNIGKT

-438 KLYRDNEFANFTEL
+438 KLYRDNQFANFTEL
-452 NSEESARYAKLSG
+452 SSEESVSYAKLSG

-529 YIQEIKSTA
+529 YVQEIKSTA

-559 NQKNPKE
+559 NQNNPKE

-619 QNTTDA
+619 QGTTDA

>member
-18 PKNQIKET
+18 PKNQNKET
-26 GVSADSVHFSA
+26 GVSANSVHFNT
-37 QTPELVKA
+37 QTSEPAKT
-45 QSIDTEIS
+45 QSVDTEIS
-53 KAKNQA
+53 K
-59 PETKKPETENLET
+59 TE
-72 ENPETENSSIL
+72 SSSVL

-99 LENPVLADEVN
+99 VENPILAAE
-110 EDIAVSE
+110 
-117 NNAGPENTA
+117 
-126 ISEKHAISENDE
+126 ISENKD
-138 VSEDKNH
+138 H
-145 ILDEVLKENNYEEPV
+145 ILDEVLKENNYEESTEDTAVTASSSSAFSASEFVP
-160 EDSALVTASDSTSN
+160 DSASDSASDSTHESISD
-174 SASEPN
+174 SASEN
-180 AEPTSETTH
+180 T
-189 ESTTEST
+189 
-196 SGSASAT
+196 
-203 THESTSDSAAE
+203 
-214 SPEANVE
+214 EANTE
-221 VETPTKKEKTK
+221 AEAPAKKEKTK
-232 AQKIFLYL
+232 AQKIFLHL
-240 LVALIAAGIAL
+240 LAALVAAGIAL
-251 FIYFF
+251 FVYFF

-270 HKISGSDIEFQQFV
+270 HKISGSDIEFQQFI
-284 TGDALNTKGESQIQQ
+284 TGDSLNTKGESQIQQ
-299 ADLRVSLSRGST
+299 ADLRVNLSRGST

-358 AVLKGSGKEIDSEMQ
+358 AVLKGSGKEINSEMQ

-396 AGASSAMGFAL
+396 AGASSAMGFTL
-407 PKVLQSSIAGTLSCV
+407 PKVLQNGIAGTLSCV
-422 TQNVGKT
+422 TQNIGKT
-429 LDQQSDLMA
+429 HNQQSELMT
-438 KLYRDNEFANFTEL
+438 KLYRENEFANFTEL
-452 NSEESARYAKLSG
+452 NSEESASYAKLSG

-529 YIQEIKSTA
+529 YIQEIKSTV
-538 NAVVGID
+538 NIFVGID

-559 NQKNPKE
+559 NQKNSKE
-566 LDQTHAVVR
+566 LDQTHAVMR
-575 FKDSKKKEIKT
+575 FKDSKKKEIKV

>member
-18 PKNQIKET
+18 PKNQNKET
-26 GVSADSVHFSA
+26 GVSANSVHFNA
-37 QTPELVKA
+37 QTSEPAKI
-45 QSIDTEIS
+45 QSVDTEIP
-53 KAKNQA
+53 K
-59 PETKKPETENLET
+59 
-72 ENPETENSSIL
+72 TENSSVL

-89 NMADSISEES
+89 NIADFISEES
-99 LENPVLADEVN
+99 SENPILAAEVAK
-110 EDIAVSE
+110 DVATSE
-117 NNAGPENTA
+117 NTE
-126 ISEKHAISENDE
+126 ISENKD
-138 VSEDKNH
+138 H
-145 ILDEVLKENNYEEPV
+145 ILDEVLKENNYEEPTEDTATTASSSSASSASEFV
-160 EDSALVTASDSTSN
+160 PDSASDSASDSTHESISD
-174 SASEPN
+174 SASEN
-180 AEPTSETTH
+180 T
-189 ESTTEST
+189 
-196 SGSASAT
+196 
-203 THESTSDSAAE
+203 
-214 SPEANVE
+214 EANTE
-221 VETPTKKEKTK
+221 AETPAKKEKTK
-232 AQKIFLYL
+232 AQKIFLHL
-240 LVALIAAGIAL
+240 LAALIAAGIAL
-251 FIYFF
+251 FVYFF

-270 HKISGSDIEFQQFV
+270 HKVSGSDIEFQQFV
-284 TGDALNTKGESQIQQ
+284 TGDSLNTKGESQIQQ

-396 AGASSAMGFAL
+396 AGFSGALGFTL
-407 PKVLQSSIAGTLSCV
+407 PKVLQNGIAGTLSCV
-422 TQNVGKT
+422 TQNIGKT
-429 LDQQSDLMA
+429 HNQQSDLMA

-529 YIQEIKSTA
+529 YIQEIKSTV
-538 NAVVGID
+538 NIFVGID

-559 NQKNPKE
+559 NQKNSKE
-566 LDQTHAVVR
+566 LDQTHAVMR
-575 FKDSKKKEIKT
+575 FKDSKKKEIKV

>member
-18 PKNQIKET
+18 PKNQNKET
-26 GVSADSVHFSA
+26 GVSANSVHFNIQASEPA
-37 QTPELVKA
+37 KTQGL
-45 QSIDTEIS
+45 STE
-53 KAKNQA
+53 ALG
-59 PETKKPETENLET
+59 TEKSNV
-72 ENPETENSSIL
+72 L

-89 NMADSISEES
+89 NMADSIAEES

-110 EDIAVSE
+110 EDIAVFE
-117 NNAGPENTA
+117 NNAGSENTA

-160 EDSALVTASDSTSN
+160 EDSASVTVSDSTSN

-189 ESTTEST
+189 ESITESN
-196 SGSASAT
+196 
-203 THESTSDSAAE
+203 SDSASE
-214 SPEANVE
+214 NSEANAE
-221 VETPTKKEKTK
+221 VETPAKKEKTK
-232 AQKIFLYL
+232 AQKIFLHL
-240 LVALIAAGIAL
+240 LAALIAAGVAL

-284 TGDALNTKGESQIQQ
+284 TGDALSTKGESKIQQ

-358 AVLKGSGKEIDSEMQ
+358 AVLKGSRKEIDSEMQ

-382 IENKWQRIDAEEVI
+382 IENKWQRIDAEEVV
-396 AGASSAMGFAL
+396 AGVGSALGFTL
-407 PKVLQSSIAGTLSCV
+407 PKVLQNGIAGTLSCV
-422 TQNVGKT
+422 TQNIGKT

-452 NSEESARYAKLSG
+452 SSEESASYAKLSS

-559 NQKNPKE
+559 SQKNSKE

-586 PAESTPIFDSL
+586 PVESTPIFDSL

-619 QNTTDA
+619 QGTTNA

>member
-18 PKNQIKET
+18 PKNQNKET
-26 GVSADSVHFSA
+26 GVSANSVHFNTQASEPA
-37 QTPELVKA
+37 KTQGL
-45 QSIDTEIS
+45 STE
-53 KAKNQA
+53 ALG
-59 PETKKPETENLET
+59 TEKSNV
-72 ENPETENSSIL
+72 L

-89 NMADSISEES
+89 NMADSIAEES

-110 EDIAVSE
+110 EDIAVFE
-117 NNAGPENTA
+117 NNAGSENTA
-126 ISEKHAISENDE
+126 ISEKHAISENNE

-160 EDSALVTASDSTSN
+160 EDSASVTVSDSTSN

-189 ESTTEST
+189 ESATESN
-196 SGSASAT
+196 
-203 THESTSDSAAE
+203 SDSASE
-214 SPEANVE
+214 NSEANAE
-221 VETPTKKEKTK
+221 AETPAKKEKTK
-232 AQKIFLYL
+232 AQKFFLSIL
-240 LVALIAAGIAL
+240 AALIAAGIAL

-270 HKISGSDIEFQQFV
+270 HKVSGSDIEFQQFV

-338 ILAQDG
+338 ILAEDG

-358 AVLKGSGKEIDSEMQ
+358 AVLKGSRKEIDSEMQ

-396 AGASSAMGFAL
+396 AGFSGALGFTL
-407 PKVLQSSIAGTLSCV
+407 PKVLQNGIAGTLSCV
-422 TQNVGKT
+422 TQNIGKT

-452 NSEESARYAKLSG
+452 SSEESASYAKLSG

-487 NKASQNTEISKC
+487 NKASQSTEISKC

-529 YIQEIKSTA
+529 YIQEIKSTV
-538 NAVVGID
+538 NVFVGID
-545 TFTGDIKGLIFATP
+545 TFTGDIKGLIFTTP
-559 NQKNPKE
+559 NQKNSKE
-566 LDQTHAVVR
+566 LDQTHAVMR

>member
-26 GVSADSVHFSA
+26 GVSANSVHFNA
-37 QTPELVKA
+37 QASEPAKT
-45 QSIDTEIS
+45 QSVDTEIP
-53 KAKNQA
+53 K
-59 PETKKPETENLET
+59 TE
-72 ENPETENSSIL
+72 SSSVL

-89 NMADSISEES
+89 HMADSISEES
-99 LENPVLADEVN
+99 VENPILAAEVA

-117 NNAGPENTA
+117 KVEDSEGIEISGKTEASEDIEA
-126 ISEKHAISENDE
+126 SEKTDTSESTEMSENKD
-138 VSEDKNH
+138 H
-145 ILDEVLKENNYEEPV
+145 IIDEVLKENDYEEPTEDTTV
-160 EDSALVTASDSTSN
+160 TTSSSSASSASEFVPDSASDSASDSTHESISD
-174 SASEPN
+174 SASEN
-180 AEPTSETTH
+180 T
-189 ESTTEST
+189 
-196 SGSASAT
+196 
-203 THESTSDSAAE
+203 
-214 SPEANVE
+214 EANTE
-221 VETPTKKEKTK
+221 AETPAKKEKTK
-232 AQKIFLYL
+232 AQKIFLHL
-240 LVALIAAGIAL
+240 LAALVAAGIAL
-251 FIYFF
+251 FVYFF

-270 HKISGSDIEFQQFV
+270 HKVSGSDIEFQQFV

-299 ADLRVSLSRGST
+299 ADLRVNLSHGST

-338 ILAQDG
+338 ILAEDG

-396 AGASSAMGFAL
+396 AGVGSALGFTL
-407 PKVLQSSIAGTLSCV
+407 PKVLQNGIAGALSCV

-452 NSEESARYAKLSG
+452 NSEESASYAKLSG

-487 NKASQNTEISKC
+487 NKASQSTEISKC

-529 YIQEIKSTA
+529 YIQEIKSTV
-538 NAVVGID
+538 NVFVGID
-545 TFTGDIKGLIFATP
+545 TFTGDIKGLIFTTLG
-559 NQKNPKE
+559 QKNSKE
-566 LDQTHAVVR
+566 LDQTHAVMR
-575 FKDSKKKEIKT
+575 FKDSKKKEIKV

>member
-1 MADKFDFDL
+1 MRKGNMADKFDFDL

-18 PKNQIKET
+18 PKNQNKET
-26 GVSADSVHFSA
+26 GVSANSVHFNA
-37 QTPELVKA
+37 QTSEPAKT
-45 QSIDTEIS
+45 QSVDTEIS
-53 KAKNQA
+53 K
-59 PETKKPETENLET
+59 TE
-72 ENPETENSSIL
+72 SSSVL

-99 LENPVLADEVN
+99 VENPILAAEV
-110 EDIAVSE
+110 AE
-117 NNAGPENTA
+117 N
-126 ISEKHAISENDE
+126 KD
-138 VSEDKNH
+138 H
-145 ILDEVLKENNYEEPV
+145 ILDEVLRENNYEEPV
-160 EDSALVTASDSTSN
+160 EDSALDTISDSTSEGL
-174 SASEPN
+174 SS
-180 AEPTSETTH
+180 
-189 ESTTEST
+189 ST
-196 SGSASAT
+196 SD
-203 THESTSDSAAE
+203 STSDSASDSASDSTHE
-214 SPEANVE
+214 SNSDPDSENAEANTE
-221 VETPTKKEKTK
+221 AETPAKKEKTK
-232 AQKIFLYL
+232 AQKFFLSIL
-240 LVALIAAGIAL
+240 AALITAGIAL

-270 HKISGSDIEFQQFV
+270 HKVSGSDIEFQQFI
-284 TGDALNTKGESQIQQ
+284 TGDSLNTKGESQIQQ

-396 AGASSAMGFAL
+396 AGFSGALGFTL
-407 PKVLQSSIAGTLSCV
+407 PKVLQNGIAGTLSCV
-422 TQNVGKT
+422 TQNIGKT
-429 LDQQSDLMA
+429 HNQQSDLMA
-438 KLYRDNEFANFTEL
+438 KLYRDNQFANFTEL
-452 NSEESARYAKLSG
+452 SSEESASYAKLSG

-529 YIQEIKSTA
+529 YIQEIKSTV
-538 NAVVGID
+538 NIFVGID

-559 NQKNPKE
+559 NQKNSKE
-566 LDQTHAVVR
+566 LDQTHAVMR
-575 FKDSKKKEIKT
+575 FKDSKKKEIKV

-612 TPLQNPL
+612 TPLQSPL
-619 QNTTDA
+619 PNTTDA

>member
-1 MADKFDFDL
+1 MRKGSMADKFDFDL

-18 PKNQIKET
+18 PKNQNKET
-26 GVSADSVHFSA
+26 GVSANSVHFNA
-37 QTPELVKA
+37 QTSEPAKT
-45 QSIDTEIS
+45 QSVDTEIS
-53 KAKNQA
+53 K
-59 PETKKPETENLET
+59 TE
-72 ENPETENSSIL
+72 SSSVL

-99 LENPVLADEVN
+99 VENPILAAE
-110 EDIAVSE
+110 
-117 NNAGPENTA
+117 
-126 ISEKHAISENDE
+126 ISENKD
-138 VSEDKNH
+138 H
-145 ILDEVLKENNYEEPV
+145 ILDEVLKENNYEESTEDTTVTTSSSSASSASEFVP
-160 EDSALVTASDSTSN
+160 DSASDSASDSTHESN
-174 SASEPN
+174 SDPASEN
-180 AEPTSETTH
+180 AE
-189 ESTTEST
+189 
-196 SGSASAT
+196 AN
-203 THESTSDSAAE
+203 AE
-214 SPEANVE
+214 V
-221 VETPTKKEKTK
+221 VTPAKKEKTK
-232 AQKIFLYL
+232 AQKFFLSIL
-240 LVALIAAGIAL
+240 AALVAAGIAL

-270 HKISGSDIEFQQFV
+270 HKVSGSDIEFQQFV

-338 ILAQDG
+338 ILAEDG

-396 AGASSAMGFAL
+396 AGFSGALGFTL
-407 PKVLQSSIAGTLSCV
+407 PKVLQNGIAGTLSCV
-422 TQNVGKT
+422 TQNIGKT

-452 NSEESARYAKLSG
+452 SSEESASYAKLSG

-477 NKLSRFLEAA
+477 NKLSRFLETA
-487 NKASQNTEISKC
+487 NKASQSTEISKC

-529 YIQEIKSTA
+529 YIQEIKSTV
-538 NAVVGID
+538 NVFVGID
-545 TFTGDIKGLIFATP
+545 TFTGDIKGLIFTTP
-559 NQKNPKE
+559 GQKNSKE
-566 LDQTHAVVR
+566 LDQTHAVMR
-575 FKDSKKKEIKT
+575 FKDSKKKEIKV

-625 EKLLKDANLI
+625 EKLLKNANLI

>member
-18 PKNQIKET
+18 PKNQIKEA
-26 GVSADSVHFSA
+26 GVNANSMHFNAQASEPAKTQSV
-37 QTPELVKA
+37 
-45 QSIDTEIS
+45 DTEIS
-53 KAKNQA
+53 K
-59 PETKKPETENLET
+59 TE
-72 ENPETENSSIL
+72 SSSVL

-99 LENPVLADEVN
+99 VENPILAAEVA
-110 EDIAVSE
+110 EDVATSE
-117 NNAGPENTA
+117 NTE
-126 ISEKHAISENDE
+126 ISENKD
-138 VSEDKNH
+138 H
-145 ILDEVLKENNYEEPV
+145 ILDEVLKENDYEEPT
-160 EDSALVTASDSTSN
+160 EDTTVTTSSSSASSASEFVPDSASDSAYDSTHESISD
-174 SASEPN
+174 SASEN
-180 AEPTSETTH
+180 T
-189 ESTTEST
+189 
-196 SGSASAT
+196 
-203 THESTSDSAAE
+203 
-214 SPEANVE
+214 EANTE
-221 VETPTKKEKTK
+221 AETPAKKEKTK
-232 AQKIFLYL
+232 AQKIFLHL
-240 LVALIAAGIAL
+240 LAALIAAGIAL
-251 FIYFF
+251 FVYFF

-270 HKISGSDIEFQQFV
+270 HKVSGSDIEFQQFV

-338 ILAQDG
+338 ILAEDG

-358 AVLKGSGKEIDSEMQ
+358 AVLKGSSKEIDSEMQ

-396 AGASSAMGFAL
+396 AGVGSALGFTL
-407 PKVLQSSIAGTLSCV
+407 PKVLQNGIAGTLSCV
-422 TQNVGKT
+422 TQNIGKT
-429 LDQQSDLMA
+429 HNQQSELMT
-438 KLYRDNEFANFTEL
+438 KLYRENEFANFTEL
-452 NSEESARYAKLSG
+452 NSEESASYAKLSG

-499 LSNAYSLAPN
+499 LSNAYSLTPN

-529 YIQEIKSTA
+529 YIQEIKSTV
-538 NAVVGID
+538 NIFVGID

-559 NQKNPKE
+559 NQKNSKE
-566 LDQTHAVVR
+566 LDQTHAVMR
-575 FKDSKKKEIKT
+575 FKDSKKKEIKV

>member
-18 PKNQIKET
+18 PKNQNKET
-26 GVSADSVHFSA
+26 GVSANSVHFSA
-37 QTPELVKA
+37 QTSEPAKT
-45 QSIDTEIS
+45 QSVDTEIS
-53 KAKNQA
+53 KN
-59 PETKKPETENLET
+59 
-72 ENPETENSSIL
+72 ENSSVL

-99 LENPVLADEVN
+99 VENPILAAEIT
-110 EDIAVSE
+110 EDIVVSE
-117 NNAGPENTA
+117 NVEGAEGIEVSEKIEASENTDT
-126 ISEKHAISENDE
+126 SENTEISENKD
-138 VSEDKNH
+138 H
-145 ILDEVLKENNYEEPV
+145 ILDEVLKENNYEDLV
-160 EDSALVTASDSTSN
+160 EDSVPVAVSGSVSEGVSEFTPSSASDSASDSIHEPN
-174 SASEPN
+174 SDPASEN
-180 AEPTSETTH
+180 AE
-189 ESTTEST
+189 
-196 SGSASAT
+196 A
-203 THESTSDSAAE
+203 
-214 SPEANVE
+214 
-221 VETPTKKEKTK
+221 ETPAKKEKTK
-232 AQKIFLYL
+232 AQKIFLHL
-240 LVALIAAGIAL
+240 LAALIAAGIAL
-251 FIYFF
+251 FVYFF

-270 HKISGSDIEFQQFV
+270 HKVSGSDIEFQQFV
-284 TGDALNTKGESQIQQ
+284 TGDTLNTKGESQIQQ

-338 ILAQDG
+338 ILAEDG

-358 AVLKGSGKEIDSEMQ
+358 AVLKGSGKAIDSEMQ

-382 IENKWQRIDAEEVI
+382 IENKWQRIDAEEVV
-396 AGASSAMGFAL
+396 AGFSGALGFTL
-407 PKVLQSSIAGTLSCV
+407 PKVLQNGIAGTLSCV
-422 TQNVGKT
+422 TQNIGKT
-429 LDQQSDLMA
+429 HNQQSELMT

-452 NSEESARYAKLSG
+452 SSEESASYAKLSG

-529 YIQEIKSTA
+529 YIQEVKSTV
-538 NAVVGID
+538 NIFVGID

-559 NQKNPKE
+559 GQKNSKE
-566 LDQTHAVVR
+566 LNQTHAVMR

-619 QNTTDA
+619 QGTTDA

>member
-1 MADKFDFDL
+1 MRKGNMADKFDFDL

-18 PKNQIKET
+18 PKNQNKET
-26 GVSADSVHFSA
+26 GVSANSVHFNA
-37 QTPELVKA
+37 QTSEPAKT
-45 QSIDTEIS
+45 QSVDTEIP
-53 KAKNQA
+53 K
-59 PETKKPETENLET
+59 TE
-72 ENPETENSSIL
+72 SSSVL

-99 LENPVLADEVN
+99 VENPILAAK
-110 EDIAVSE
+110 I
-117 NNAGPENTA
+117 
-126 ISEKHAISENDE
+126 
-138 VSEDKNH
+138 SEDKDH

-160 EDSALVTASDSTSN
+160 EDSAPVAISE
-174 SASEPN
+174 SASEGVSEFASSSASDP
-180 AEPTSETTH
+180 ASETTS
-189 ESTTEST
+189 ESTTESN
-196 SGSASAT
+196 
-203 THESTSDSAAE
+203 SDSASE
-214 SPEANVE
+214 KTEADTDVE
-221 VETPTKKEKTK
+221 IPAKKEKTK
-232 AQKIFLYL
+232 AQKIFLRL
-240 LVALIAAGIAL
+240 LAALIAAGIAL

-270 HKISGSDIEFQQFV
+270 HKVSGSDIEFQQFV
-284 TGDALNTKGESQIQQ
+284 TGDTLNTKGESKIQQ
-299 ADLRVSLSRGST
+299 ADLRVSLNRGST

-338 ILAQDG
+338 ILAEDG

-396 AGASSAMGFAL
+396 AGFSGALGFTL
-407 PKVLQSSIAGTLSCV
+407 PKVLQNGIAGTLSCV
-422 TQNVGKT
+422 TQNIGKT
-429 LDQQSDLMA
+429 HNQQSELMT

-452 NSEESARYAKLSG
+452 NNEESASYAKLSG

-487 NKASQNTEISKC
+487 NKASQSTEISKC

-529 YIQEIKSTA
+529 YIQEIKSTV
-538 NAVVGID
+538 NVFVGID
-545 TFTGDIKGLIFATP
+545 TFTGDIKGLIFTTP
-559 NQKNPKE
+559 GQKNSKE
-566 LDQTHAVVR
+566 LDQTHAVMR
-575 FKDSKKKEIKT
+575 FKDSKKKEIKV

-625 EKLLKDANLI
+625 EKLLKNANLI

>member
-18 PKNQIKET
+18 PKNQNKET
-26 GVSADSVHFSA
+26 GVSANSVHFNA
-37 QTPELVKA
+37 QTSEPAKT
-45 QSIDTEIS
+45 QSVDTEIS
-53 KAKNQA
+53 K
-59 PETKKPETENLET
+59 TE
-72 ENPETENSSIL
+72 SSSVL

-99 LENPVLADEVN
+99 SENPILAAEIA
-110 EDIAVSE
+110 EDIAASE
-117 NNAGPENTA
+117 NAAASESVEDSEGIEASEKIEASKNTDTSENT
-126 ISEKHAISENDE
+126 EISENKD
-138 VSEDKNH
+138 H
-145 ILDEVLKENNYEEPV
+145 ILDEVLKENNYEEST
-160 EDSALVTASDSTSN
+160 EDTTVTTSSSSVFSASEFVPDSASDSASDSPHESN
-174 SASEPN
+174 SDTASEN
-180 AEPTSETTH
+180 T
-189 ESTTEST
+189 
-196 SGSASAT
+196 
-203 THESTSDSAAE
+203 
-214 SPEANVE
+214 EANTE
-221 VETPTKKEKTK
+221 VETPAKKEKTK
-232 AQKIFLYL
+232 AQKIFLHL
-240 LVALIAAGIAL
+240 LAVLVAAGIAL
-251 FIYFF
+251 FVYFF

-270 HKISGSDIEFQQFV
+270 HKVSGSDIEFQQFI

-396 AGASSAMGFAL
+396 AGFSGALGFTL
-407 PKVLQSSIAGTLSCV
+407 PKVLQNSIAGTLSCV
-422 TQNVGKT
+422 TQNIGKT

-438 KLYRDNEFANFTEL
+438 KLYRDNQFVNFTEL
-452 NSEESARYAKLSG
+452 SSEESASYAKLSG

-515 QGVLKDKTIKDYDK
+515 QGVLKDKNIKDYDK
-529 YIQEIKSTA
+529 YIQEVKSTV
-538 NAVVGID
+538 NIFVGID

-566 LDQTHAVVR
+566 LDQTHAVMR

>member
-18 PKNQIKET
+18 PKNQNKET
-26 GVSADSVHFSA
+26 GVSANSVHFNA
-37 QTPELVKA
+37 QTSEPAKI
-45 QSIDTEIS
+45 QSVDTEIP
-53 KAKNQA
+53 K
-59 PETKKPETENLET
+59 
-72 ENPETENSSIL
+72 TENSSVL

-89 NMADSISEES
+89 NIADFISEES
-99 LENPVLADEVN
+99 SENPILAAEVAK
-110 EDIAVSE
+110 DVATSE
-117 NNAGPENTA
+117 NTE
-126 ISEKHAISENDE
+126 ISENKD
-138 VSEDKNH
+138 H
-145 ILDEVLKENNYEEPV
+145 ILDEVLKENNYEEPTEDTATTASSSSASSASEFV
-160 EDSALVTASDSTSN
+160 PDSASDSASDSTHESISD
-174 SASEPN
+174 SASEN
-180 AEPTSETTH
+180 T
-189 ESTTEST
+189 
-196 SGSASAT
+196 
-203 THESTSDSAAE
+203 
-214 SPEANVE
+214 EANTE
-221 VETPTKKEKTK
+221 AETPAKKEKTK
-232 AQKIFLYL
+232 AQKIFLHL
-240 LVALIAAGIAL
+240 LAALIAAGIAL
-251 FIYFF
+251 FVYFF

-270 HKISGSDIEFQQFV
+270 HKVSGSDIEFQQFV
-284 TGDALNTKGESQIQQ
+284 TGDSLNTKGESQIQQ

-396 AGASSAMGFAL
+396 AGFSGALGFTL
-407 PKVLQSSIAGTLSCV
+407 PKVLQNGIAGTLSCV
-422 TQNVGKT
+422 TQNIGKT
-429 LDQQSDLMA
+429 HNQQSDLMA

-452 NSEESARYAKLSG
+452 SSEESASYAKLSG

-529 YIQEIKSTA
+529 YIQEIKSTV
-538 NAVVGID
+538 NIFVGID

-559 NQKNPKE
+559 NQKNSKE
-566 LDQTHAVVR
+566 LDQTHAVMR
-575 FKDSKKKEIKT
+575 FKDSKKKEIKV

>member
-18 PKNQIKET
+18 PKNQNKET
-26 GVSADSVHFSA
+26 GVSANSVHFNA
-37 QTPELVKA
+37 QTSEPAKT
-45 QSIDTEIS
+45 QSVDTEIS
-53 KAKNQA
+53 K
-59 PETKKPETENLET
+59 TE
-72 ENPETENSSIL
+72 SSSVL

-99 LENPVLADEVN
+99 VENPILAAE
-110 EDIAVSE
+110 
-117 NNAGPENTA
+117 
-126 ISEKHAISENDE
+126 ISENKD
-138 VSEDKNH
+138 H
-145 ILDEVLKENNYEEPV
+145 ILDEVLKENNYEESTEDTTVTTSSSSASSASEFVP
-160 EDSALVTASDSTSN
+160 DSASDSASDSTHESN
-174 SASEPN
+174 SDPASEN
-180 AEPTSETTH
+180 S
-189 ESTTEST
+189 
-196 SGSASAT
+196 
-203 THESTSDSAAE
+203 
-214 SPEANVE
+214 EANAE
-221 VETPTKKEKTK
+221 VETPAKKEKTK
-232 AQKIFLYL
+232 AQKIFLHL
-240 LVALIAAGIAL
+240 LAALIAAGIAL
-251 FIYFF
+251 FVYFF

-270 HKISGSDIEFQQFV
+270 HKVSGSDIEFQQFV
-284 TGDALNTKGESQIQQ
+284 TGDSLNTKGESQIQQ

-396 AGASSAMGFAL
+396 AGFSGALGFTL
-407 PKVLQSSIAGTLSCV
+407 PKVLQNGIAGTLSCV
-422 TQNVGKT
+422 TQNIGKT
-429 LDQQSDLMA
+429 HNQQSELMT

-452 NSEESARYAKLSG
+452 NSEESASYAKLSG

-529 YIQEIKSTA
+529 YIQEIKSTV
-538 NAVVGID
+538 NIFVGID
-545 TFTGDIKGLIFATP
+545 TFTGDIKGLIFTTP
-559 NQKNPKE
+559 SQKNSKE
-566 LDQTHAVVR
+566 LDQTHAVMR
-575 FKDSKKKEIKT
+575 FKDSKKKEIKV

-619 QNTTDA
+619 QGTTDA

>member
-18 PKNQIKET
+18 PKNQTKEA
-26 GVSADSVHFSA
+26 GISANSVHLSA
-37 QTPELVKA
+37 QTTEPVKA
-45 QSIDTEIS
+45 QSVDTEIS
-53 KAKNQA
+53 K
-59 PETKKPETENLET
+59 TE
-72 ENPETENSSIL
+72 SSSVL

-89 NMADSISEES
+89 SMADSISEES
-99 LENPVLADEVN
+99 SENPILAAEIT
-110 EDIAVSE
+110 EDVAVSE
-117 NNAGPENTA
+117 NVEGAENVEGTEGIEASEKNEASGKIEASENTDT
-126 ISEKHAISENDE
+126 SKNTEISENKD
-138 VSEDKNH
+138 H
-145 ILDEVLKENNYEEPV
+145 ILDEVLKEDNYEEPTEETV
-160 EDSALVTASDSTSN
+160 VTAGFESISGSTPEAASTSE
-174 SASEPN
+174 A
-180 AEPTSETTH
+180 TY
-189 ESTTEST
+189 EST
-196 SGSASAT
+196 SESASGT
-203 THESTSDSAAE
+203 TPESSSDSITE
-214 SPEANVE
+214 NPEENTEAD
-221 VETPTKKEKTK
+221 TPTKKEKTK
-232 AQKIFLYL
+232 AQKIFLHL
-240 LVALIAAGIAL
+240 LATLIAAGIAL

-256 FFANVSASTFSKIF
+256 FFANVSAGTFSKIF

-284 TGDALNTKGESQIQQ
+284 TGDALNTEDESQIQQ
-299 ADLRVSLSRGST
+299 AELRVSLSRGST

-396 AGASSAMGFAL
+396 AGVGSALGFTL
-407 PKVLQSSIAGTLSCV
+407 PKVLQNGIAGTLSCV
-422 TQNVGKT
+422 TQNIGKT

-438 KLYRDNEFANFTEL
+438 KIYRENEFANFTEL
-452 NSEESARYAKLSG
+452 NSEESASYAKLSG

-470 YRITFND
+470 YRVTFND

-487 NKASQNTEISKC
+487 NKSSQNTEISKC

-509 SYEEEE
+509 SYEEED

-529 YIQEIKSTA
+529 YIQEIKETA

-575 FKDSKKKEIKT
+575 FKDAKKKEIKT

-619 QNTTDA
+619 QGTTDA